1 MGTTTDIVT
10 RYYTESQILRFNTQ
24 QALDL
29 AGIRREQFRHWK
41 KVLPPLA
48 GRDGRADD
56 YSLEEII
63 ALAILAALVLRL
75 GIGVSHLADFA
86 VELFDRTGTVSQA
99 DSLPSRVYLTADGT
113 FLNSEPAEGAVYS
126 VVRAV
131 DIRSNVLDRI
141 TASPL
146 LRQLPLPL

>member
-1 MGTTTDIVT
+1 M
-10 RYYTESQILRFNTQ
+10 RFNTQ

-86 VELFDRTGTVSQA
+86 VELFDRTCTVGQA
-99 DSLPSRVYLTADGT
+99 DSLPSRAYLTADGLFRT
-113 FLNSEPAEGAVYS
+113 SEPAEGAVYS
-126 VVRAV
+126 VIRTD

>member
-1 MGTTTDIVT
+1 M
-10 RYYTESQILRFNTQ
+10 RFNTQ

-48 GRDGRADD
+48 GRDGRAEN
-56 YSLEEII
+56 YTLEEII

-75 GIGVSHLADFA
+75 GISVSHLADFA
-86 VELFDRTGTVSQA
+86 VELFDRTCAGTQA
-99 DSLPSRVYLTADGT
+99 DDLPSRVYLTADGALRT
-113 FLNSEPAEGAVYS
+113 SEPAEDVVYS
-126 VVRAV
+126 VIRTD
-131 DIRSNVLDRI
+131 DIRTHVLDRI

-146 LRQLPLPL
+146 LKQLPLPL